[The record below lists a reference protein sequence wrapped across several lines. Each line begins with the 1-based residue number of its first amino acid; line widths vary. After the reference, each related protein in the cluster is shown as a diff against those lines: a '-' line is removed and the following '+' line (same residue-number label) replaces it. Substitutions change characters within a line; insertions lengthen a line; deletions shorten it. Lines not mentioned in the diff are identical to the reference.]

1 MKIFNLIETQYNQYV
16 LAVKKYL
23 SNLLSKSGDIYGNN
37 TIFGQMINVLSNT
50 VQNMMLYIE
59 DALVEQNKYTAQRK
73 KSIYGL
79 AALSGYNP
87 SLGKATGV
95 QLKIDY
101 IPTNLS
107 QLNVV
112 INNHEKLTCTQ
123 NGLNYYIVLPQ
134 EALVMS
140 IEKDNSTKYVYAV
153 QGRFETQSFISTG
166 GKYYTKN
173 IRFTGNL
180 DIDYLTLKVNDELW
194 EKRDSF
200 YDMDP
205 NGLQYVIKTSP
216 IGGID
221 IVFGNDRFGKSLQKD
236 DVISVEYLLHDGEL
250 GNLNSLE
257 ETYFVFD
264 NLLKNIAGDEVD
276 GNHLFNV
283 TFATNDPISSGSNSE
298 SIDQVRQMIG
308 LNSRSFVLASPDN
321 YKEFLTKFSFCGYNR
336 TWSEPGSLVVNSLV
350 VKNYQMLLAEGKDYF
365 DLSEKDF
372 YLSELQKNSIKN
384 CIENSGNQ
392 LAGVSYNIFDPQICK
407 YTIYIHVTLKSE
419 KYEKD
424 YVKSNIRKLVG
435 EFFGQINSD
444 LFIPKSDIIH
454 LIKENI
460 KEIDGVDVYFLS
472 ELNETA
478 IQKQQYDSIEYKYD
492 PSTGIYRKNIKT
504 VYLYPGENPNLG
516 LDEHGNIYLP
526 SDEQFPVLMG
536 GWDYINSEG
545 QEVNAEPIIITF
557 K

>member
-166 GKYYTKN
+166 GKYYTK
-173 IRFTGNL
+173 
-180 DIDYLTLKVNDELW
+180 
-194 EKRDSF
+194 
-200 YDMDP
+200 
-205 NGLQYVIKTSP
+205 
-216 IGGID
+216 
-221 IVFGNDRFGKSLQKD
+221 
-236 DVISVEYLLHDGEL
+236 
-250 GNLNSLE
+250 
-257 ETYFVFD
+257 
-264 NLLKNIAGDEVD
+264 
-276 GNHLFNV
+276 
-283 TFATNDPISSGSNSE
+283 
-298 SIDQVRQMIG
+298 
-308 LNSRSFVLASPDN
+308 
-321 YKEFLTKFSFCGYNR
+321 
-336 TWSEPGSLVVNSLV
+336 
-350 VKNYQMLLAEGKDYF
+350 KNY
-365 DLSEKDF
+365 
-372 YLSELQKNSIKN
+372 
-384 CIENSGNQ
+384 
-392 LAGVSYNIFDPQICK
+392 
-407 YTIYIHVTLKSE
+407 
-419 KYEKD
+419 
-424 YVKSNIRKLVG
+424 
-435 EFFGQINSD
+435 
-444 LFIPKSDIIH
+444 
-454 LIKENI
+454 
-460 KEIDGVDVYFLS
+460 
-472 ELNETA
+472 
-478 IQKQQYDSIEYKYD
+478 
-492 PSTGIYRKNIKT
+492 
-504 VYLYPGENPNLG
+504 
-516 LDEHGNIYLP
+516 
-526 SDEQFPVLMG
+526 
-536 GWDYINSEG
+536 
-545 QEVNAEPIIITF
+545 
-557 K
+557 

>member
-200 YDMDP
+200 YDMEP

-407 YTIYIHVTLKSE
+407 YSIYIYVTLKSE